1 MKKCPK
7 CGVEYPDTNT
17 LCPAD
22 GVALETTDDSL
33 IGTTLAGKYRID
45 ARLNEGGMG
54 TVYRATHVLMEKT
67 VAIKVLRPSLAA
79 DEKIVARFS
88 REARAASRISHPN
101 ALSVTDFGEDE
112 NGIVFLVMEFL
123 SGRTLKQLIR
133 DEGPLPLPRT
143 VEILRQVGDALNAAH
158 AQGVVHRDLKSDNIM
173 LIDTMAGDHAK
184 VLDFGIAKINEP
196 EGKRDT
202 ELTAPN
208 LVIGT
213 PQYMS
218 PEQCSQESEIDARS
232 DIYSLGVILY
242 EMLVG
247 HVPFSADSPTM
258 VMMKHLQEPVPSV
271 LEERSDLPASIG
283 RVIARAMAK
292 LPANRYQT
300 IAELI
305 EDLTIASGIAQ
316 FAPVPQPPVPVTP
329 SVPVNDDPDEVTVVR
344 TRQEPLPPPVPRR
357 APVTVPVRGETS
369 GSMPAAGSMPPP
381 SAASFNPLKVIIP
394 SLVAL
399 LVVFAVFYALKS
411 NSMADEQQNANQP
424 QTTLAA
430 DPNSQPVQPGA
441 SPSGRSEEGIPAG
454 GSIAPPANVSAS
466 PNANAEAS
474 PEPVEDVSPSPPAN
488 ANENSNSN
496 ANANSNA
503 NRKAPPLPE
512 PTRKVVPEGVPS
524 PAATKAPEQ
533 KPSLVPTATPPLP
546 L

>member
-1 MKKCPK
+1 MKTCPK
-7 CGVEYPDTNT
+7 CGVEYPDANT

-22 GVALETTDDSL
+22 GVALETTEDSL

-45 ARLNEGGMG
+45 ERLNEGGMG
-54 TVYRATHVLMEKT
+54 TVYRGTHVLMEKT

-112 NGIVFLVMEFL
+112 NGIVFLVMEYL
-123 SGRTLKQLIR
+123 SGRTLKQVIR
-133 DEGPLPLPRT
+133 DEGPLPLARV
-143 VEILRQVGDALNAAH
+143 VEIVRQVGDALNAAH

-173 LIDTMAGDHAK
+173 LVDTTMAGDHAK

-196 EGKRDT
+196 DGNRDS

-218 PEQCSQESEIDARS
+218 PEQCSQNSEIDARS

-242 EMLVG
+242 EMFVG
-247 HVPFSADSPTM
+247 HVPFTADSPTM

-271 LEERSDLPASIG
+271 LEERSDLPASLG

-300 IAELI
+300 VAELI
-305 EDLTIASGIAQ
+305 EDLTIASGTAQ
-316 FAPVPQPPVPVTP
+316 FAPVPAPVVANVPPGS
-329 SVPVNDDPDEVTVVR
+329 SVPVGDEPDEVTVVR

-357 APVTVPVRGETS
+357 QPVTVPVQGPTS
-369 GSMPAAGSMPPP
+369 GSMPSGAMPPP
-381 SAASFNPLKVIIP
+381 AAAASFNPLKVIIP
-394 SLVAL
+394 SIVGL
-399 LVVFAVFYALKS
+399 LVVFAVIYALKS
-411 NSMADEQQNANQP
+411 NSLAEQSNANQP

-441 SPSGRSEEGIPAG
+441 SPTGRGEQGIPAG
-454 GSIAPPANVSAS
+454 GTIAPPANVSAS
-466 PNANAEAS
+466 PNANAEVP
-474 PEPVEDVSPSPPAN
+474 PEPVEDVSPPAN
-488 ANENSNSN
+488 ANENSN
-496 ANANSNA
+496 ANSNA
-503 NRKAPPLPE
+503 NRKASPLPE
-512 PTRKVVPEGVPS
+512 PTRSVVVPEGAPS
-524 PAATKAPEQ
+524 PAATRTPEQ
-533 KPSLVPTATPPLP
+533 KPSPVPTATPPGRDF
-546 L
+546 